1 MESKDFC
8 YFADISEHEPQ
19 SLTPKKL
26 TKRYGVCMELMTT
39 ERNYLNI
46 LKAIQ
51 KVFHEP
57 LIPKVDHLDATELK
71 IIFGN
76 VPPLI
81 EVHSLICQELEALI
95 DINWNENNEIG
106 KVFLRHVSFLQFFI
120 ESNDSF
126 SQNRVNSYLKHTL
139 LL

>member
-1 MESKDFC
+1 
-8 YFADISEHEPQ
+8 
-19 SLTPKKL
+19 
-26 TKRYGVCMELMTT
+26 MTT

-106 KVFLRHVSFLQFFI
+106 KVFLRHVSFLEFFI